1 MLVFQKDG
9 FLVKERLVF
18 DSDMHNFPIHL
29 DFQTLVVEV
38 SFRPLAG
45 YVGDIYSIFA
55 FVLIRPK
62 GTVLGEL
69 DVIVAAFVVYEGNIE
84 FSQVVRAV
92 NLGPY
97 YPGTFLF
104 FDWDIIKL
112 RCATTETYYLDG

>member
-1 MLVFQKDG
+1 MY
-9 FLVKERLVF
+9 
-18 DSDMHNFPIHL
+18 NFPIHFNL
-29 DFQTLVVEV
+29 QALVVEV
-38 SFRPLAG
+38 SLRPLAG
-45 YVGDIYSIFA
+45 YVRDIYSIFA

-62 GTVLGEL
+62 GTVPGEL